1 MPVSDFIYA
10 IYPTLV
16 VCLSH
21 HLSELLIISLHYPTL
36 WFAGGMFF
44 GRLCVIDSVTPR

>member
-1 MPVSDFIYA
+1 MPVSDVIYA

-21 HLSELLIISLHYPTL
+21 HLSELLISPYTIRHFGLQ
-36 WFAGGMFF
+36 AECFF
-44 GRLCVIDSVTPR
+44 GPLCVIDSVTPR